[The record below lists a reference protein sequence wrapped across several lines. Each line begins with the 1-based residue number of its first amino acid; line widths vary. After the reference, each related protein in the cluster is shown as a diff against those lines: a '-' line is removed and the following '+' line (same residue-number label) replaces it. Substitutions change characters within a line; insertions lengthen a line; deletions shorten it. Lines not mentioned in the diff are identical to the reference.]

1 MHSIIQNGLILQI
14 ILMWKYI
21 EFFKTNVLLMKKN
34 IAQFPL
40 VILFLI
46 ILGLGSCKKLDA
58 PVFKSIEDVELINRN
73 ATNVTIAATTHF
85 YNPNNVQIT
94 LKHADIDLLLN
105 DKKITNYQKDYN
117 LKIPKNSDFT
127 VPLEITLSLSDLNSN
142 IISSAISILTGKKQ
156 TLTYLGHVKIKAY
169 GIRVKIPVEG
179 STKIDL
185 NEL

>member
-1 MHSIIQNGLILQI
+1 
-14 ILMWKYI
+14 
-21 EFFKTNVLLMKKN
+21 MKKT
-34 IAQFPL
+34 ITPL
-40 VILFLI
+40 SGILFILFLT
-46 ILGLGSCKKLDA
+46 GLWSCKKLDA
-58 PVFKSIEDVELINRN
+58 PVFKSIEDVEIINRS

-105 DKKITNYQKDYN
+105 DKKITNYQKDYD

-127 VPLEITLSLSDLNSN
+127 VPLEIILSLSDLNSN

-179 STKIDL
+179 SSKIDL
-185 NEL
+185 SEL